1 MHHGPSSG
9 YKRVPQTRWPAGGPW
24 SVDHEVLGSNN
35 TAASEQ
41 FGERIGGLRSQ

>member
-24 SVDHEVLGSNN
+24 SVDREVLNRKN
-35 TAASEQ
+35 PAAGKR
-41 FGERIGGLRSQ
+41 FGEHVRGLRSQ